1 MQERIP
7 CDIIIGAIGQA
18 IDSDGFME
26 EGVPTKWAKI
36 LSDKFCKI
44 EGMEGVFAG
53 GDCASGPSTAIRA
66 IEAGKTAAG
75 NIDTLLC
82 QNRLKYQKQPIRQEV
97 LWDVSIWLSEPQVT
111 AMMTLILWK
120 SA

>member
-1 MQERIP
+1 ML
-7 CDIIIGAIGQA
+7 AATVQA
-18 IDSDGFME
+18 VLQPPFVQLKLE
-26 EGVPTKWAKI
+26 KRLLEI
-36 LSDKFCKI
+36 LTHI
-44 EGMEGVFAG
+44 LVF
-53 GDCASGPSTAIRA
+53 TV
-66 IEAGKTAAG
+66 
-75 NIDTLLC
+75 LC